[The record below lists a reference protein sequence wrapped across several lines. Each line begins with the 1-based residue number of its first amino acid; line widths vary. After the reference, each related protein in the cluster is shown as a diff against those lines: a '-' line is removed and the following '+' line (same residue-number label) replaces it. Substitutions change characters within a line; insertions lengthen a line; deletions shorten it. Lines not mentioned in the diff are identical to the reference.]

1 MTDNLTNWIATAG
14 SFNAH
19 IHCYVIPKFWDSW
32 SKRWKK
38 VFPFEGLPDIQ
49 DRPPYSPV
57 HLSEGSSLGE
67 GWLIAGGGG
76 TPTTFKII
84 FDSQTPNRLYVRI
97 KGSGS
102 TSNRQVEIS
111 RNGYLGLYRGDAKV
125 DLLKL
130 EPLKWTPDTL
140 RCRIRDHLGHTVKL
154 VHSDQIYLNAQNGD
168 DTTFL
173 ITRQQ

>member
-14 SFNAH
+14 SFDAH
-19 IHCYVIPKFWDSW
+19 IHCYVTPMYWTGNYW
-32 SKRWKK
+32 AELN
-38 VFPFEGLPDIQ
+38 PFEELDIQ
-49 DRPPYSPV
+49 DRPPQSPV
-57 HLSEGSSLGE
+57 RLSEGSSLE
-67 GWLIAGGGG
+67 ENWLIAGGG
-76 TPTTFKII
+76 TPTTFKIL

-97 KGSGS
+97 KGTGS
-102 TSNRQVEIS
+102 NSNSQVEIS

-130 EPLKWTPDTL
+130 EPLEWTQDTL

-154 VHSDQIYLNAQNGD
+154 ARSNQIYLCVQDGD